1 MAMGIALLVIGRVQQ
16 KIIYQ
21 TIEKSLD
28 QSLRKEAVNIQRQI
42 DYRNGW
48 SLQGYR
54 QEPNDFEMAT
64 FYYVVDNN
72 GHIADIQGQPP
83 EFQKARLPKMGVI
96 GFPFTV
102 HTPFNENW
110 RLLVRKID
118 DGWIVIGKWNF
129 HGTDDD
135 GELKNEILSFG
146 SHLSDAKQAPS
157 RHLNVDTD
165 FALFDSNWN
174 YIGGNGGIPFIIP
187 ENQIDQPRPGSYQ
200 ISVPVLSENGK
211 PTNARIVL
219 AKDLSNDISTI
230 KTIDKTNKTFALYIA
245 ISAITLGSV
254 FLFPMVF
261 LRKRN
266 ITIEEALRSGEGKHI
281 EFKSTF
287 QCRVRDE
294 SKLHEPAEKDNEK
307 RLAILKAIAG
317 FLNGDG
323 GTLFIGI
330 MEQPPDPPFIRGL
343 PEDLELV
350 ENNQDSLRRILIS
363 IIVDRIGKQFSD
375 LISDRIE
382 DYQGRLCWIISV
394 SRSPEPAFVRW
405 KSEADKKEIKHFYVR
420 EGPRTADLDLENTW
434 RYIKNRWR
442 N

>member
-1 MAMGIALLVIGRVQQ
+1 MGIALLIIGNVQQ
-16 KIIYQ
+16 KIIYK
-21 TIEKSLD
+21 TIEKSVD
-28 QSLRKEAVNIQRQI
+28 QSLRKEAEYIQKQI

-54 QEPNDFEMAT
+54 QEPNDFEMAS
-64 FYYVVDNN
+64 FYYVVDND
-72 GHIADIQGQPP
+72 GHIADIQGRPP
-83 EFQKARLPKMGVI
+83 EFQKARLPEMGIVGI
-96 GFPFTV
+96 PFTV
-102 HTPFNENW
+102 ITPFNEKW
-110 RLLVRKID
+110 RLLVRKLD

-129 HGTDDD
+129 HDNNDDD
-135 GELKNEILSFG
+135 ELKKEILSFEP
-146 SHLSDAKQAPS
+146 HLSDANKDPS

-165 FALFDSNWN
+165 SALFDSNWN
-174 YIGGNGGIPFIIP
+174 YIGGNGGIPFIVP
-187 ENQIDQPRPGSYQ
+187 ADQADKPHPGYYQ
-200 ISVPVLSENGK
+200 ISVPILSENGK

-219 AKDLSNDISTI
+219 AKDLGSDLSTI
-230 KTIDKTNKTFALYIA
+230 TTIDKTNKTFALYIA
-245 ISAITLGSV
+245 LSAFILGTI
-254 FLFPMVF
+254 FLLPMIF
-261 LRKRN
+261 LRRRN
-266 ITIEEALRSGEGKHI
+266 ITIEEALKSGEGKHI

-294 SKLHEPAEKDNEK
+294 SKPSEPPEKDNEK

-330 MEQPPDPPFIRGL
+330 MEQPPDPPIIRGL

-350 ENNQDSLRRILIS
+350 ENSQDSLRRILIS

-382 DYQGRLCWIISV
+382 EYQGKPCWIISV
-394 SRSPEPAFVRW
+394 ARSPEPAFVRW
-405 KSEADKKEIKHFYVR
+405 KSEEDKKEIKHFYVR

-442 N
+442 K